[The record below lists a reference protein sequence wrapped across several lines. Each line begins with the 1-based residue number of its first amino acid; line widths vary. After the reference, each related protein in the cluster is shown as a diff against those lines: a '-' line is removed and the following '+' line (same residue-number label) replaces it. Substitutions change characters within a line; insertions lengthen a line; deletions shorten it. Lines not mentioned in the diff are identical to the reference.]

1 MNQHFFFSLDFPFLE
16 DRNHQFNNDYIIISS
31 AWLHGIAFQ
40 ILPSMS
46 RVFEVSTY
54 EGFVPPCES
63 RRIPIIFNSKQGNRR
78 NLTAS
83 FTVNIAEA
91 SDRDLIDN
99 DPELFWRLN
108 PKFFSKT
115 LPCEVNLRE
124 TMPPSNSDTD
134 IDHIES
140 LALPRGHIL
149 DLMIKNVSKDSPLSA
164 EEAEVGLVFS
174 HDHSLRDSLH
184 LDRN

>member
-1 MNQHFFFSLDFPFLE
+1 MLILSLDSVSFLE

-46 RVFEVSTY
+46 REFEVSVS

-63 RRIPIIFNSKQGNRR
+63 RRIPVIFNSKGIKR
-78 NLTAS
+78 NLTAF

-108 PKFFSKT
+108 PKFFSKA

-124 TMPPSNSDTD
+124 TLPSDTD
-134 IDHIES
+134 VDHT
-140 LALPRGHIL
+140 LAVPRGHIL
-149 DLMIKNVSKDSPLSA
+149 DLMIKNVSKDSPLSP
-164 EEAEVGLVFS
+164 EEAEVRRIYF
-174 HDHSLRDSLH
+174 HSLFLILH
-184 LDRN
+184 RN